1 MRTLVSQMKSSH
13 VENHPTECLVLVKG
27 EILNLFF
34 LAYWS
39 IPLVPSIQKWLQIGQ
54 SKRKI
59 QFITTVNF
67 QSFFFFQMWFQQ
79 VKVLDVT
86 GSGLRGIKI
95 DVNVL
100 ETSISYI
107 SQITAVVYVQV
118 HDNDTRPVGYARNL
132 GVWFN
137 EKMSMSH
144 IAKACSSVFFH
155 LHNIRSPEKYLS
167 VDSLQ
172 TIILNMPLI
181 LLPLNLTII
190 IDQNMCKSPNYSM
203 SKMPLLD

>member
-1 MRTLVSQMKSSH
+1 
-13 VENHPTECLVLVKG
+13 
-27 EILNLFF
+27 
-34 LAYWS
+34 
-39 IPLVPSIQKWLQIGQ
+39 
-54 SKRKI
+54 
-59 QFITTVNF
+59 
-67 QSFFFFQMWFQQ
+67 MWFQQ

-118 HDNDTRPVGYARNL
+118 HDNDTRPVGCARNL

-155 LHNIRSPEKYLS
+155 LHNIRSPKKYLS

-172 TIILNMPLI
+172 TIEHALI
-181 LLPLNLTII
+181 TTQLDYYNRPKYVQISKLQHVQDATARLIIMSII
-190 IDQNMCKSPNYSM
+190 IMDIPNISSHTYAS
-203 SKMPLLD
+203 SL